1 MIELLQRV
9 SENNHCTI
17 LGVEVAELSESEY
30 KECIVNKNGVLPFL
44 DYVCCADFDLCYIIY
59 MIERGDIK
67 SSTYYVDLVQRYE
80 NILEAS
86 SPSDLRRQLKLAVER
101 ALDISLDI
109 GLLKAEWEEN
119 IIDNNVEYRR
129 VFRPASELLGSVIIS
144 DKSRKDFDEIRK
156 LKVRNFLMKIVLP
169 YVTHISPII
178 DRDHLYITIKLRHNA
193 ACKNEIPIR
202 YMTIVPIINPVLVI
216 RRTGQDEI
224 CNNIRN
230 LRFRFCRIVY
240 NKGRYRTD
248 ICRDCIIFN
257 LSYYAALSFL
267 TFLTDILGSLIQ
279 IEHVE
284 VDFPKLSIYI
294 RDLFSLIKNDY
305 KNIIRREDNK
315 VKLDY
320 KNNVLMLSLICNI
333 LSSFFRNRVYTP
345 NLIGCQPRKMITICD
360 TDPGK
365 LVSILSD
372 LGSPELSLLI
382 DELRDNEV
390 IKNLEQFK
398 IRISIETDESYLS
411 SIVDRDVLNYV
422 DEIENIIRSSI
433 YDIISRYRIC
443 MAVGMVRRGYIIL
456 KHIINKY
463 RNIREILESNLFNV
477 RTVPNDIELP
487 ILLSDEEFIE
497 LVKEINKHGVRPS
510 IDVLVFDDIIHTG
523 EKIAKFFDK
532 IISEDISKRDY
543 VRFYVLSLYID
554 DECKKVLNDLRHRGV
569 LVDFFEIEQFKN
581 LVPLADIASHDVS

>member
-9 SENNHCTI
+9 SENDHCTI
-17 LGVEVAELSESEY
+17 LGVEVAELPESEY
-30 KECIVNKNGVLPFL
+30 KECIVDKNGVLPFL
-44 DYVCCADFDLCYIIY
+44 EYVCCADFDLCYIIY
-59 MIERGDIK
+59 MIERRDIE
-67 SSTYYVDLVQRYE
+67 SSTYYVDLVKKYE
-80 NILEAS
+80 NILDVS
-86 SPSDLRRQLKLAVER
+86 PPSDLRRQLKLAVER

-109 GLLKAEWEEN
+109 GLLKAEWEKN

-144 DKSRKDFDEIRK
+144 DKSKKDSEKIRK

-178 DRDHLYITIKLRHNA
+178 DRDHLYITLKLRHYA
-193 ACKNEIPIR
+193 ACRNEIPVR

-230 LRFRFCRIVY
+230 LRFRFCRIVH
-240 NKGRYRTD
+240 NKGQYRTD

-279 IEHVE
+279 VEHVE
-284 VDFPKLSIYI
+284 IDFPKLSIYI
-294 RDLFSLIKNDY
+294 RDLLRDIENNY
-305 KNIIRREDNK
+305 KNVIKREDNK
-315 VKLDY
+315 IKLDY
-320 KNNVLMLSLICNI
+320 KNNVLTLSLICNV
-333 LSSFFRNRVYTP
+333 LSSFFRNCIYTP
-345 NLIGCQPRKMITICD
+345 NLIGYQPRKMITICD
-360 TDPGK
+360 TDPER

-382 DELRDNEV
+382 DELRDNGV

-398 IRISIETDESYLS
+398 IRISIETDERYLS

-422 DEIENIIRSSI
+422 NEIENIIRSSI
-433 YDIISRYRIC
+433 YDIISHYGIC
-443 MAVGMVRRGYIIL
+443 MTVGMVRRGYIIL

-463 RNIREILESNLFNV
+463 RDIREILESNLSNV
-477 RTVPNDIELP
+477 GTVLNDIGFS

-497 LVKEINKHGVRPS
+497 LVKKINKHCVKSS
-510 IDVLVFDDIIHTG
+510 INVLVFDDIIHTG

-532 IISEDISKRDY
+532 VISEDISKIDY
-543 VRFYVLSLYID
+543 VHFYVLSLYID
-554 DECKKVLNDLRHRGV
+554 DECKKVLNDLRRRGV